1 LSLSP
6 FIAHLEGWKGGE
18 VFLLVV
24 DQHGVQWLASQFERI
39 AKASIESMLVQF
51 VLGDG
56 HPVESDGRCLVFVEL
71 NQNSNGSQIARI
83 SPGAWRW
90 SVSRSAADKFR
101 TLLSGMLDP
110 HAGHQYLDP
119 DNDEGPTVEVS
130 RGEYEVDKVRGW
142 AARP

>member
-1 LSLSP
+1 MSLSA
-6 FIAHLEGWKGGE
+6 FIAHLEGWRGGE
-18 VFLLVV
+18 VFLLIV
-24 DQHGVQWLASQFERI
+24 DHHDVQWSVSQFERI
-39 AKASIESMLVQF
+39 AKASLESMLVQF

-71 NQNSNGSQIARI
+71 NQNSNGSQITRI

-90 SVSRSAADKFR
+90 SVSQSAADKFR
-101 TLLSGMLDP
+101 TLLSGLLVP
-110 HAGHQYLDP
+110 HAGHQYL

-130 RGEYEVDKVRGW
+130 RGEYEIDIVRGW